1 VEVEGDDD
9 HAADKTI
16 NRYARKGLSE
26 PLARRQVRQEQREY
40 TLSQIDQVLDSL
52 NDNTHQF
59 TSGGGQHAANR
70 AAQSEF
76 SPDGADLLPNA
87 AMAAG
92 AAANAALTKDTMNA
106 MRYFARPYHGI
117 KSLMDM
123 VDEVTD
129 EFNR

>member
-9 HAADKTI
+9 HAVDKTI

-26 PLARRQVRQEQREY
+26 PLARKQVRQEQRDY

-59 TSGGGQHAANR
+59 TSGRPHR
-70 AAQSEF
+70 AVQSEF
-76 SPDGADLLPNA
+76 GLDGTDLLPNA